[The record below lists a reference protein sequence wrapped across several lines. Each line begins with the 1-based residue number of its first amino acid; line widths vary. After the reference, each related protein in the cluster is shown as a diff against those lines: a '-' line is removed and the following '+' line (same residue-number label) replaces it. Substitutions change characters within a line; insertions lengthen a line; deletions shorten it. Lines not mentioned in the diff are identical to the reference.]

1 MITRTIIRPL
11 ALAAVLAASSSAF
24 AQADPGEAQFNQ
36 RCKVCHVVTPGGA
49 AGPLAPNL
57 RGVVG
62 RKAAA
67 TAFKTYSPALKAS
80 NLVWNSA
87 NLDKFLAAPAKVVP
101 GTRMVIAVTDANQR
115 KAIIAYLAKQK

>member
-1 MITRTIIRPL
+1 MTIRTITRPL
-11 ALAAVLAASSSAF
+11 ALAAALAVSSAAF
-24 AQADPGEAQFNQ
+24 AQSDPGEAQFNQ

-49 AGPLAPNL
+49 AGPIAPNL

-62 RKAAA
+62 RKAAS

-80 NLVWNSA
+80 NLVWSSA

-101 GTRMVIAVTDANQR
+101 GTRMVIAVSDAAQR
-115 KAIIAYLAKQK
+115 KAIIAWLAKQK